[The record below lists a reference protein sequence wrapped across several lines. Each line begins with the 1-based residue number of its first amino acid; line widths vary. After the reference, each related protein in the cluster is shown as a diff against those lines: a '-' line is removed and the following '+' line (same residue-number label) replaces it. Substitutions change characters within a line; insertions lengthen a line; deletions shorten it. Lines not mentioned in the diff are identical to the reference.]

1 MPPTI
6 KQIAELAGVS
16 RGTVDRVLNNRGN
29 VNPRTEEKIYEIAKA
44 LNYTPSRPGKTLA
57 LKKKQFKFGF
67 ILLGTAEGNPFYE
80 EVLEGVREKAQEL
93 KEYGAAVEIRHAVL
107 DDAASQAA
115 LIDEL
120 TALGIHGL
128 AVMPIRHPL
137 IEQKIT
143 SLTQQNIP
151 VITVNSDL
159 PDCGRLA
166 YVGSNSFKSGETA
179 AGLMAR
185 FCGGQAGIGIVLG
198 SELIAGHADRTA
210 GFISRL
216 SDAYPNMRL
225 IDKVYNQDDDIISF
239 NETLGMLKRN
249 PEINALFLASAG
261 VRGACRALEQLNPDK
276 QITVISFD
284 LVPYTVRMVKQ
295 GVIAA
300 TLGQQPKIQGSKPL
314 ELLFDT
320 LGFDILPDREYYYT
334 DIEIRIAENLPDNS

>member
-29 VNPRTEEKIYEIAKA
+29 VNPKTADKICKIAKA

-67 ILLGTAEGNPFYE
+67 ILLGTAAGNPFYE
-80 EVLEGVREKAQEL
+80 EVLAGAREKAAEL
-93 KEYGAAVEIRHAVL
+93 NEYGAAVEIRHTAL

-128 AVMPIRHPL
+128 AIMPIRHPL
-137 IEQKIT
+137 ITQKIADL
-143 SLTQQNIP
+143 SRQHIP
-151 VITVNSDL
+151 VVTVNSDL

-185 FCGGQAGIGIVLG
+185 FCRGQAKVGIVLG
-198 SELIAGHADRTA
+198 SELVAGHADRAA

-216 SDAYPNMRL
+216 SEAYPQMRL

-239 NETLGMLKRN
+239 NETLGMLNRH
-249 PEINALFLASAG
+249 PEIDALFLASAG
-261 VRGACRALEQLNPDK
+261 VRGACRALDELKPVR

-284 LVPYTVRMVKQ
+284 LIPYTLRMVKQ
-295 GVIAA
+295 GIIAA
-300 TLGQQPKIQGSKPL
+300 TLGQQPEIQGRKPL

-334 DIEIRIAENLPDNS
+334 AIDIRIAENLPDF